1 MEVKVAV
8 IGGGPAG
15 LMAADVLTRQ
25 GFLVDLFDAMPSLGR
40 KFLMA
45 GKSGL
50 NLTHAEPVEQLLTH
64 FGSARADIENAISD
78 FPPDAVRAWAADLGT
93 ETFVGSSGHVFPKS
107 MKAAP
112 LLRAWIRDLKA
123 KGMKVHVRHK
133 WCGWSEAGALIFETP
148 DGAKTVDAEATV
160 LALGGASW
168 PQLGSDA
175 DWVPHLTEQR
185 INVLPFEP
193 ANCGFNHPWSDH
205 FKERFA
211 GQPIKSIA
219 LINGNER
226 ISGECVVTEYGL
238 EGSGIYQHAR
248 GLREELKQK
257 GEADLYLDLMPDV
270 SLGKVIARLSKPRG
284 SKSFSTYLKKTVFLS
299 GVKANLL
306 RECAADQLD
315 DIENLAKAIKG
326 LPITLR
332 GTRPIAEAISSAGG
346 IAFDAL
352 DDGFMV
358 KAKPGTF
365 VTGEMLNWEAPT
377 GGYLLNACFALG
389 RACGIATANYLMAR

>member
-1 MEVKVAV
+1 MEVKVAI

-15 LMAADVLTRQ
+15 LMAADVLIHRGIT
-25 GFLVDLFDAMPSLGR
+25 VDLFDAMPSLGR

-50 NLTHAEPVEQLLTH
+50 NLTHAEPVEQFLTH
-64 FGSARADIENAISD
+64 FGESRADIEQAIEH
-78 FPPDAVRAWAADLGT
+78 FPPDAVRDWAAGLGT

-112 LLRAWIRDLKA
+112 LLRAWIRDLRA
-123 KGMKVHVRHK
+123 GGMQAHVRHK
-133 WCGWSEAGALIFETP
+133 WRGWDERGDLIFETP
-148 DGAKTVDAEATV
+148 AGKKMINAEATI

-175 DWVPHLTEQR
+175 SWLPHLKDQG
-185 INVLPFEP
+185 IDVLPFEP
-193 ANCGFNHPWSDH
+193 ANSGFNHAWSDH

-211 GQPIKSIA
+211 GAPIKSVA
-219 LINGNER
+219 LTAGDER
-226 ISGECVVTEYGL
+226 LSGECVVTEHGL

-248 GLREELKQK
+248 TLREEIKRN
-257 GEADLYLDLMPDV
+257 GEAELYLDLVPDV
-270 SLGKVIARLSKPRG
+270 SLDKVTARLSKPRG

-306 RECAADQLD
+306 RECAADQLG
-315 DIENLAKAIKG
+315 DIETLAKAIKR
-326 LPITLR
+326 LPVKLTSP
-332 GTRPIAEAISSAGG
+332 RPIDEAISSAGG
-346 IAFDAL
+346 IAFDAV
-352 DDGFMV
+352 DEGFML

-365 VTGEMLNWEAPT
+365 ITGEMLDWEAPT

-389 RACGIATANYLMAR
+389 RACGVATTKYLTSR